1 MSGIALSITL
11 DKPDKTFDGGE
22 TIVGKVKVTL
32 AEKIQAAA
40 LVLVLYCK
48 GFSKA
53 ENMNRTIE
61 KEKEEIKLFKGSW
74 MPGEYIYPFEI
85 VAPPGPRTY
94 KGHVFDVT
102 WHLGTKVRSSQG
114 KDITA
119 EVEITLLPQKRMS
132 HDGETIVSKEVVHSQ
147 SATSSIGCFSFSLIL
162 TFIGIYVAWRALFA
176 EQENMDLFFFGGI
189 IPMLLGLA
197 ALFLAT
203 YKALVNKR
211 IKRAEVRLGSSQTS
225 PGEKIPVSVTFEAN
239 IPFEVE
245 KVTATLRGNEIVDY
259 FSSSSNKNYLKYRL
273 YENRQE
279 LPLAVKQVPT
289 KVPIRV
295 EGKIL
300 IPEGV
305 PCSIDLTESRNSM
318 SIKWEIEFVI
328 EMKKWPDWIYFEDIT
343 VHP

>member
-11 DKPDKTFDGGE
+11 DKPDKTFNGGE
-22 TIVGKVKVTL
+22 TIVGKVTVTV
-32 AEKIQAAA
+32 AERIQAVT

-53 ENMNRTIE
+53 ENMNRTIQ
-61 KEKEEIKLFKGSW
+61 KENEEIKLFKGSW

-114 KDITA
+114 KDITV
-119 EVEITLLPQKRMS
+119 ETEITLLPEKRMS
-132 HDGETIVSKEVVHSQ
+132 HGAEAIGSKEVVHCQ

-189 IPMLLGLA
+189 IPMLLGLV

-211 IKRAEVRLGSSQTS
+211 IKRAEVRIGSSQTS
-225 PGEKIPVSVTFEAN
+225 PGAKIPVSVTFEAN
-239 IPFEVE
+239 IPFEID
-245 KVTATLRGNEIVDY
+245 KVSATLRGNEIVDY

-279 LPLAVKQVPT
+279 FPLAVKQVPT

-295 EGKIL
+295 EGEIM

-305 PCSIDLTESRNSM
+305 PCSIDLTESRNEM
-318 SIKWEIEFVI
+318 AIKWEIEFVI

-343 VHP
+343 VQP

>member
-1 MSGIALSITL
+1 MAGITLNIIL
-11 DKPDKTFDGGE
+11 DKPDKTYAGGE
-22 TIVGKVKVTL
+22 TITGQVKVTV
-32 AEKIQAAA
+32 AEKIQTAA

-53 ENMNRTIE
+53 EDINRTIE

-74 MPGEYIYPFEI
+74 MHGEYIYPFKI
-85 VAPPGPRTY
+85 IAPPGPRTY
-94 KGHVFDVT
+94 KGHIFDVT

-119 EVEITLLPQKRMS
+119 EAEITLFPEKRMS
-132 HDGETIVSKEVVHSQ
+132 HGDETIGSKEVVHSQ
-147 SATSSIGCFSFSLIL
+147 SAKSLMGCFSFSVIL
-162 TFIGIYVAWRALFA
+162 TFAGIYVAWRALFA

-189 IPMLLGLA
+189 IPMLLGFV
-197 ALFLAT
+197 ALFFAT
-203 YKALVNKR
+203 YQALVNKR
-211 IKRAEVRLGSSQTS
+211 IKKTEVRLGSGQAG
-225 PGEKIPVSVTFEAN
+225 PGEKIPFSITFEAN
-239 IPFEVE
+239 IPFQVD
-245 KVTATLRGNEIVDY
+245 KVSATLRGNEIVDF
-259 FSSSSNKNYLKYRL
+259 FSSSRNKKYLKHRL

-295 EGKIL
+295 EGAVL

-305 PCSIDLTESRNSM
+305 PCSIDLMESRNGM
-318 SIKWEIEFVI
+318 AIKWEIEFVI

-343 VHP
+343 IS